1 MSEFPNNK
9 LFPIQGY
16 EEDFSTGICADGRQV
31 VLGVFEPQLIAYF
44 FDPQGSLLRTERRPR
59 ASTRTESDY
68 RDAIYNEWKLE
79 LGFVSGPIYIK
90 GFFDS
95 EEYVGIELIPE
106 HLQPEE
112 IAAEPDSELR
122 GYLAETRAGWLEG
135 GNFVWW
141 WGKDYWMSPEGE
153 VEST

>member
-1 MSEFPNNK
+1 MGNMSEFFDNK

-16 EEDFSTGICADGRQV
+16 EEDFDTGICAGGHQV

-44 FDPQGSLLRTERRPR
+44 FDPEGNLLRTEHRSPQVPARGG
-59 ASTRTESDY
+59 Y
-68 RDAIYNEWKLE
+68 RDTAYSEWKLE
-79 LGFVSGPIYIK
+79 LGFVPGPIYIK
-90 GFFDS
+90 IFFDF

-112 IAAEPDSELR
+112 IAAEPDAE
-122 GYLAETRAGWLEG
+122 LAESRAGWLEG

-141 WGKDYWMSPEGE
+141 WAKDYWMSSEGK